1 MSGGKTDPASV
12 PEPLAIRDEHESE
25 TTNRVSKPE
34 WKMSN
39 RTLLVFIT
47 ICVLTLM
54 VALDSTSI
62 GVALPIISRALH
74 SSGIETF
81 WAGTGF
87 LLCATVFQ
95 PNFVSF
101 STIFGRRALF
111 IVGIVFFFIG
121 AVVAGVSKNVTQL
134 LVGRCIQG
142 VGGGGISAITEV
154 LIADLVP
161 MRYRGQY
168 YGLMNAMW
176 SVGSV
181 CGPIIGGAFAGSASW
196 RWIFYINFP
205 FVGIGIVCVV
215 VFMNL
220 HFVPTSLSDKLR
232 RIDYIGSIIFIGS
245 TTAFLIPLTW
255 GGVVY
260 SWHSWRTLVPLIIGG
275 AGCGV
280 FVVYEAYFAL
290 APIIPIG
297 LFKNRTT
304 SLSFVSAGLSG
315 LLVWCIVYYTPL
327 YFQAVKEYS
336 PVLTGVCIFPQ
347 TFTVAPAGAIA
358 GIAITKTGKYRWA
371 IWSGWALATLGLGLL
386 CILGVGTSVPGWI
399 FLNLVSGIGLGFLFP
414 SVASAI
420 QATTA
425 PEHIP
430 MALAM
435 FSFFRSLG
443 QAVGVAIGGVI
454 FQNRMTVNLLNYPNL
469 APNATAYGADA
480 AGLVDIIKSMPSGQ
494 NKHDLQQA
502 FVDSLRIVWAVCCAL
517 AGFGLLLSLLNQS
530 YSIDQELDSS
540 QGIVEKH
547 QLRPHANA
555 ESTGA

>member
-1 MSGGKTDPASV
+1 MSGGKAEPSLV
-12 PEPLAIRDEHESE
+12 PKPLAIRDEHESE
-25 TTNRVSKPE
+25 GTNRVLKPE

-62 GVALPIISRALH
+62 GVALPTISRALH

-101 STIFGRRALF
+101 STIFGRRSLF

-161 MRYRGQY
+161 IRYRGQY

-232 RIDYIGSIIFIGS
+232 LIDYIGSVIFIGS

-260 SWHSWRTLVPLIIGG
+260 SWHSWRTLVPLIIGSV
-275 AGCGV
+275 GCGV
-280 FVVYEAYFAL
+280 FVVYEAYFAP
-290 APIIPIG
+290 APIIPID
-297 LFKNRTT
+297 LFKKRTA
-304 SLSFVSAGLSG
+304 SVSFVSAGLSG
-315 LLVWCIVYYTPL
+315 LLVWCIVYYMPL

-358 GIAITKTGKYRWA
+358 GIAITKSGRYRWA

-386 CILGVGTSVPGWI
+386 CILEVGTSVPGWI
-399 FLNLVSGIGLGFLFP
+399 FLNVVSGIGLGFLFP

-420 QATTA
+420 QAATA
-425 PEHIP
+425 PEHVP

-454 FQNRMTVNLLNYPNL
+454 FQNRMTANLLNYPKL

-530 YSIDQELDSS
+530 YSIDQELASS

-547 QLRPHANA
+547 QLRPHA

>member
-1 MSGGKTDPASV
+1 MSGGKAQPSLG
-12 PEPLAIRDEHESE
+12 PEPLVIRYEHESKA
-25 TTNRVSKPE
+25 TNRVSKLE
-34 WKMSN
+34 WELSN
-39 RTLLVFIT
+39 RTTLVFIA

-62 GVALPIISRALH
+62 GVALPTISRALH

-101 STIFGRRALF
+101 STLFGRRSLF
-111 IVGIVFFFIG
+111 IVGI
-121 AVVAGVSKNVTQL
+121 NVTQL

-168 YGLMNAMW
+168 FGLMNAMW

-181 CGPIIGGAFAGSASW
+181 CGPIIGGAFAGSAPW

-205 FVGIGIVCVV
+205 FVGLGIVCVV

-232 RIDYIGSIIFIGS
+232 RIDYIGSVIFISS
-245 TTAFLIPLTW
+245 TTAFLILLTW

-275 AGCGV
+275 AGCGI
-280 FVVYEAYFAL
+280 FVVYEVYFAP
-290 APIIPIG
+290 APIIPID
-297 LFKNRTT
+297 LFKYRTA
-304 SLSFVSAGLSG
+304 SVSFVSAGLSG
-315 LLVWCIVYYTPL
+315 LLIWCIVYYMPL
-327 YFQAVKEYS
+327 YFQAMKEYS
-336 PVLTGVCIFPQ
+336 PALTGVCIFPQ
-347 TFTVAPAGAIA
+347 TFTVAPASAIA
-358 GIAITKTGKYRWA
+358 DIAITKTGKYRWA

-386 CILGVGTSVPGWI
+386 CILEVGTSVPGWI
-399 FLNLVSGIGLGFLFP
+399 FLNLVSGIDLGFLFP

-420 QATTA
+420 QAATA
-425 PEHIP
+425 PEHVP
-430 MALAM
+430 MALAV

-443 QAVGVAIGGVI
+443 QAVGVAIGGGGGGVI
-454 FQNRMTVNLLNYPNL
+454 FQNWMAVNLLSYPNHL

-480 AGLVDIIKSMPSGQ
+480 AGLVDIIKSMQTGQ
-494 NKHDLQQA
+494 NKHD
-502 FVDSLRIVWAVCCAL
+502 
-517 AGFGLLLSLLNQS
+517 
-530 YSIDQELDSS
+530 
-540 QGIVEKH
+540 
-547 QLRPHANA
+547 PHA

>member
-1 MSGGKTDPASV
+1 
-12 PEPLAIRDEHESE
+12 
-25 TTNRVSKPE
+25 
-34 WKMSN
+34 
-39 RTLLVFIT
+39 
-47 ICVLTLM
+47 
-54 VALDSTSI
+54 
-62 GVALPIISRALH
+62 
-74 SSGIETF
+74 
-81 WAGTGF
+81 
-87 LLCATVFQ
+87 
-95 PNFVSF
+95 
-101 STIFGRRALF
+101 
-111 IVGIVFFFIG
+111 
-121 AVVAGVSKNVTQL
+121 
-134 LVGRCIQG
+134 
-142 VGGGGISAITEV
+142 
-154 LIADLVP
+154 
-161 MRYRGQY
+161 
-168 YGLMNAMW
+168 
-176 SVGSV
+176 
-181 CGPIIGGAFAGSASW
+181 
-196 RWIFYINFP
+196 
-205 FVGIGIVCVV
+205 
-215 VFMNL
+215 MNL

-315 LLVWCIVYYTPL
+315 LLVWCIVYYMPL

-386 CILGVGTSVPGWI
+386 CILEVGTSVPGWI

-414 SVASAI
+414 SMASAI